1 MLLRKQSLF
10 LLAAGILA
18 LITWGFPVVTYH
30 QAHEAF
36 VFRTTGLYGANGVAL
51 EHIVMKVP
59 FSIILTILGLA
70 LLVSITFYRNRPR
83 QMRFVRGTYLLL
95 LAMVAFL
102 FITDNSVQAYLEVDG
117 EVERHFGLS
126 FFAPVVALILAFMA
140 ERAIRSDEVL
150 IRSVDRLR

>member
-1 MLLRKQSLF
+1 
-10 LLAAGILA
+10 
-18 LITWGFPVVTYH
+18 
-30 QAHEAF
+30 
-36 VFRTTGLYGANGVAL
+36 
-51 EHIVMKVP
+51 
-59 FSIILTILGLA
+59 
-70 LLVSITFYRNRPR
+70 
-83 QMRFVRGTYLLL
+83 
-95 LAMVAFL
+95 MVAFL

>member
-18 LITWGFPVVTYH
+18 LITWGFPVATYH

-83 QMRFVRGTYLLL
+83 QMRFRSWNLFAFVGNGRIPIHHGQFGTG
-95 LAMVAFL
+95 L
-102 FITDNSVQAYLEVDG
+102 FGSG
-117 EVERHFGLS
+117 W
-126 FFAPVVALILAFMA
+126 
-140 ERAIRSDEVL
+140 
-150 IRSVDRLR
+150 